1 MPQLKEIHMAW
12 TIDAALQDEAIE
24 RTEKTDEGYSFWL
37 KGIPIEIR
45 VVLSINPAR
54 GGYNFH
60 LSHFIH
66 TPKQIGP
73 YLPSRPWGD
82 DEAYALRLAVTA
94 ITQYY
99 SDAVKAGIAPCSEWL
114 IANESGI

>member
-1 MPQLKEIHMAW
+1 MPW
-12 TIDAALQDEAIE
+12 TIDAALEDEVIE
-24 RTEKTDEGYSFWL
+24 RTEKTDYGYSFWL
-37 KGIPIEIR
+37 IGIPTEIQ

-73 YLPSRPWGD
+73 YRPSRPWGD
-82 DEAYALRLAVTA
+82 DEAYALRLAITA
-94 ITQYY
+94 ITQHYK
-99 SDAVKAGIAPCSEWL
+99 DAVNAGLAPSKSWL
-114 IANESGI
+114 VKNESGI

>member
-1 MPQLKEIHMAW
+1 MPW
-12 TIDAALQDEAIE
+12 TIDAALEDDAIE
-24 RTEKTDEGYSFWL
+24 RTEKTNEGYSFWL
-37 KGIPIEIR
+37 KGIPTEIQ
-45 VVLSINPAR
+45 VVLSVNPAS

-60 LSHFIH
+60 LSHFIY

-73 YLPSRPWGD
+73 YQPSRPWGD
-82 DEAYALRLAVTA
+82 YEAYALHLAVIA

-99 SDAVKAGIAPCSEWL
+99 RDAINAGLAPSSAWL

>member
-1 MPQLKEIHMAW
+1 MAW
-12 TIDAALQDEAIE
+12 TIAAALEDEAIE
-24 RTEKTDEGYSFWL
+24 RTEKTDKGYSFWL
-37 KGIPIEIR
+37 KGIPTEISIL
-45 VVLSINPAR
+45 LSINPDR

-66 TPKQIGP
+66 TPRQIGE
-73 YLPSRPWGD
+73 YRPSRPWGD

-99 SDAVKAGIAPCSEWL
+99 RDAVNAGMTPSSGWL
-114 IANESGI
+114 IENKHGI